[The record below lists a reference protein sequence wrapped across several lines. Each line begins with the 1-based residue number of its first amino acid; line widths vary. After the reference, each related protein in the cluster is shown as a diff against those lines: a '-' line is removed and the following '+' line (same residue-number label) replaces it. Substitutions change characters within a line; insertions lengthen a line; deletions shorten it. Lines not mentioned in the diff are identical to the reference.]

1 MSEAS
6 NGLLLKYLD
15 YFLKLPLTSSS
26 TKQHVTII
34 NTIIVLLLSILFTMN
49 NNKNTVQGLK
59 VLMTYCNL
67 RYGAVH
73 YK

>member
-34 NTIIVLLLSILFTMN
+34 NTIIVLLLSLLFTMN

-59 VLMTYCNL
+59 VIMTHT
-67 RYGAVH
+67 VI
-73 YK
+73 

>member
-6 NGLLLKYLD
+6 NGLLLQYLD

-34 NTIIVLLLSILFTMN
+34 NTIIVLLLSLLFTMN

-59 VLMTYCNL
+59 VIMTHT
-67 RYGAVH
+67 VI
-73 YK
+73 